1 MIWEAL
7 IAIMMFTGLWALM
20 KLIILIRRI
29 DKEITELVEELK

>member
-7 IAIMMFTGLWALM
+7 IAIMMFTGLWVLT

-29 DKEITELVEELK
+29 DEEISKLVEELK